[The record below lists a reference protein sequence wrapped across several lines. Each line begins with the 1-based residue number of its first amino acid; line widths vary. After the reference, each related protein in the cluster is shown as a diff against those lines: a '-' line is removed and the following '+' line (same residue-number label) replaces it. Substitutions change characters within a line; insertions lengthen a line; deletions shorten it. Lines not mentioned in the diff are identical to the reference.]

1 MKKEEKNSFMG
12 EWTPNEW
19 GNFEESYLNDLK
31 SSSDTSIDVAVKFS
45 RKVFKTHST
54 SFFLSLQDFC
64 QNFKVDTQ
72 QN

>member
-45 RKVFKTHST
+45 RKVFLYIILFIAELLNEKKT
-54 SFFLSLQDFC
+54 
-64 QNFKVDTQ
+64 
-72 QN
+72 